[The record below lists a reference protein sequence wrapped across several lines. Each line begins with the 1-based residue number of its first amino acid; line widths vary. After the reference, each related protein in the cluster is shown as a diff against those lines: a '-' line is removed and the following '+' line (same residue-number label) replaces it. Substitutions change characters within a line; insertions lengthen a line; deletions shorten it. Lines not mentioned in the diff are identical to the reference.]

1 MDITSSVTRV
11 HAAATEN
18 GSERFLGWL
27 VVMSWRAEKYHGY
40 SRECVRLA
48 KEASSVEN
56 RNKLLE
62 LARVWADA
70 ALVEEQAAGRV
81 KPRAA

>member
-1 MDITSSVTRV
+1 
-11 HAAATEN
+11 
-18 GSERFLGWL
+18 
-27 VVMSWRAEKYHGY
+27 MSWHVQKYHGY

-48 KEASSVEN
+48 EEASSAEK

-81 KPRAA
+81 KPPRVA